1 MNAREFEKKY
11 NLSINNLRPAI
22 SQFAPKDES
31 LLNNIAGK
39 PKKLLVEIFKRFFTS
54 WASVLALIVFITI
67 LIISI
72 VVTSTAKYSS
82 TKPLYNSVPIYY
94 INAKTHEV
102 LKLDSSTSNIK
113 NLPPVFSPWYS
124 SENIPDFAS
133 LTKKWASEYHGV
145 LWQDF
150 IFLGENNPN
159 NAIRVINLN
168 DTTQSVEVNAY
179 TFFKVQNIAIAL
191 QKSQL
196 PADASVEQVR
206 SYINQ
211 IIALNPQFN
220 ITTYLGTNK
229 DGIDIWT
236 LSWVGTWQAIRLAII
251 VATIQTIIG
260 VAIGAYLGFHVG
272 SWIDTVIMRIIDIFV
287 APPTLIWLLIFAS
300 TFGTTDLTLGIAL
313 VFIGWVGSVGST
325 RMFIITVKDQ
335 EYITASKSVGASK
348 ARLIY
353 KHALPAI
360 IGKISTS
367 YVAAIPSIIMSVSS
381 LAFLGFFKSD
391 QANLGAILSSAASQA
406 GDNAFILALP
416 ATILLLISVSLHFVA
431 LGVHDAL
438 DPKVIK
444 TR

>member
-1 MNAREFEKKY
+1 MNAKEFEKKY
-11 NLSINNLRPAI
+11 NLSLNQLR
-22 SQFAPKDES
+22 SSVKQFAPKEES

-54 WASVLALIVFITI
+54 WVSVVALIVFIAI
-67 LIISI
+67 LVMSI
-72 VVTSTAKYSS
+72 VVTAVAQYSS
-82 TKPLYNSVPIYY
+82 TEPISRTVPIYLPDG
-94 INAKTHEV
+94 KV
-102 LKLDSSTSNIK
+102 LQTSSPDVQ
-113 NLPPVFSPWYS
+113 NLPPMFSPWYS
-124 SENIPDFAS
+124 SENIPNFDKI
-133 LTKKWASEYHGV
+133 TREWANKDYFGGV
-145 LWQDF
+145 LWNRFMFFGVD
-150 IFLGENNPN
+150 NPA
-159 NAIRVINLN
+159 NAVKIVQINE
-168 DTTQSVEVNAY
+168 DMQSVNVDAY
-179 TFFKVQNIAIAL
+179 AFLKARNIAIAL
-191 QKSQL
+191 ENSGLAKNA
-196 PADASVEQVR
+196 PVDQVNAM
-206 SYINQ
+206 IDK
-211 IIALNPQFN
+211 IIAINPQLN
-220 ITTYLGTNK
+220 LSTYLGTNK

-251 VATIQTIIG
+251 VATIQTVIG

-272 SWIDTVIMRIIDIFV
+272 SWIDTVIMRLIDIFV

-348 ARLIY
+348 VRLIY

-367 YVAAIPSIIMSVSS
+367 YVASIPGIIMSVSS

-391 QANLGAILSSAASQA
+391 QANLGSILSSAAAQA
-406 GDNAFILALP
+406 GDNAFILVLP
-416 ATILLLISVSLHFVA
+416 AMILLLISVSLHFVA